1 MNISQDITRL
11 IGKTPLVRLN
21 RLAEG
26 TGATL
31 LAKLESMN
39 PGGSVKDRLARAM
52 IEAAEAAGLVD
63 RETFIVEPTSGN
75 TGIGLAMVCA
85 VKGYSLTIVMP
96 ESASMERRILIG
108 AYGATVVLTPAA
120 GGMTEAI
127 ARAKELAS
135 AHAKSFIPMQ
145 FSNPANA
152 LMHWQTTGP
161 EIWEDTGGKVN
172 IFVAGAGTGGTITGV
187 TAYLKEK
194 NPLLHSIVVEPAGSP
209 VLSGGKAGKH
219 KIQGIGPGF
228 VPDVID
234 TAIYNEVFQVPDDKA
249 FEYARKL
256 AVQEG
261 ILAGISSGAN
271 CYAALETAKKPEN
284 KGKTI
289 VFIVCDTGER
299 YLSTPLFNP
308 ETNE

>member
-11 IGKTPLVRLN
+11 IGKTPLVRIN

-26 TGATL
+26 TGVTL

-96 ESASMERRILIG
+96 ESASMERRVLIG

-135 AHAKSFIPMQ
+135 AHTKSFIPMQ
-145 FSNPANA
+145 FNNPANA
-152 LMHWQTTGP
+152 RMHRQTTGP
-161 EIWEDTGGKVN
+161 EIWEDTGGEVD

-194 NPLLHSIVVEPAGSP
+194 NPFLHSIVVEPAGSP
-209 VLSGGKAGKH
+209 VLSGGNAGKH

-228 VPDVID
+228 VPEVID
-234 TAIYNEVFQVPDDKA
+234 TEIYDKVFQVPDDKA

-271 CYAALETAKKPEN
+271 FYAALETAKKPEN

>member
-135 AHAKSFIPMQ
+135 AHTKSFIPMQ

-161 EIWEDTGGKVN
+161 EIWEDTGGEVN

>member
-1 MNISQDITRL
+1 
-11 IGKTPLVRLN
+11 
-21 RLAEG
+21 
-26 TGATL
+26 
-31 LAKLESMN
+31 
-39 PGGSVKDRLARAM
+39 M

-135 AHAKSFIPMQ
+135 AHTKSFIPMQ

-161 EIWEDTGGKVN
+161 EIWEDTGGEVN

>member
-135 AHAKSFIPMQ
+135 AHTKSFIPMQ